1 MSEAL
6 LHSLSNVLVLILI
19 AAFGWEAGRRGKIDA
34 QGRTITAKIVN
45 LSIPCFLFYSVTSK
59 FSHDQLVELLKMAWL
74 PFLTVGLNLLISLL
88 IVKAGLI
95 RKEIQGVFTA
105 CFTGSTVL
113 FVGVPMTT
121 ALFGE
126 AGIPYLLVYFF
137 ANCVFIWTAGLYCIQ
152 LDGVRRNGGERP
164 KLISAKSIRM
174 LFSPPLMS
182 FIAGIIVIVLA
193 IPIPDFLRATVK
205 SFGSITSPLALFFIG
220 LTIHK
225 VGFGKLRCMPREI
238 QLILFSCF
246 ILRPLIMYLACL
258 PFDME
263 PIMRKVFVA
272 GSALPVSSVL
282 AVLSKTYGADEEYAS
297 EAIGASTIG
306 IIFALPVLLFIVNFV

>member
-1 MSEAL
+1 MSDAL

-19 AAFGWEAGRRGKIDA
+19 AAVGWNAARRGKIDN
-34 QGRTITAKIVN
+34 QGRAVTAKIVN

-59 FSHDQLVELLKMAWL
+59 FSHDQLIELLKMAWL
-74 PFLTVGLNLLISLL
+74 PFITVGLNLLVSLL

-95 RKEIQGVFTA
+95 RREIQGVFTA

-137 ANCVFIWTAGLYCIQ
+137 ANCVFIWTAGLYAIQ

-164 KLISAKSIRM
+164 KLISSKSFRM

-182 FIAGIIVIVLA
+182 FLAGIVVIVLSVPLPGFFVSA
-193 IPIPDFLRATVK
+193 VK

-220 LTIHK
+220 MTIWK
-225 VGFGKLRCMPREI
+225 VGFDKLRHMPREI
-238 QLILFSCF
+238 WLILLSCF
-246 ILRPLIMYLACL
+246 VLRPLIMYLLCL

-272 GSALPVSSVL
+272 GAALPVSSVL
-282 AVLSKTYGADEEYAS
+282 AVLSKNYGADEEYAS

-306 IIFALPVLLFIVNFV
+306 ILFALPVLLFIVNFV